1 MKRIQRLSSPTSG
14 LKTYLDEGMEVDKDW
29 DGFRNHEGGNS
40 YLKVIEMLI
49 EIQHGLCGYCEIDI
63 RETDR
68 QVEHVIP
75 QSDPNRGAA
84 HALNHCNMIACCKGG
99 TIFAH
104 DNDNVR
110 RLDPV
115 RHNLSCGQ
123 AKANLVDADFIDP
136 RTLPALPSVT
146 RVIFTGKIEADGAAC
161 ESNGIAIDRVEKT
174 IKFLGLNSER
184 LRRAREHRWN
194 ALRDNWGPEIDDPV
208 LMGTA
213 ASGELLPGED
223 NRLSKFF
230 TTNRSYFGIYGEM
243 VLSELPMDWI

>member
-1 MKRIQRLSSPTSG
+1 MKRIQSLSAPTEG
-14 LKTYLDEGMEVDKDW
+14 LKTYLNEGVEEDKDW
-29 DGFRNHEGGNS
+29 DGFRNHEEGNS
-40 YLKVIEMLI
+40 YLEVIEKLI

-99 TIFAH
+99 TKFAH
-104 DNDNVR
+104 DNDNMR

-123 AKANLVDADFIDP
+123 AKGNLVDANFIDP

-146 RVIFTGKIEADGAAC
+146 RVIFNGRIEADKAAC
-161 ESNGIAIDRVEKT
+161 KSTGIDVGRVEKT
-174 IKFLGLNSER
+174 ITILGLNTER
-184 LRRAREHRWN
+184 LRRAREHRWI
-194 ALRDNWGPEIDDPV
+194 ALSENWGQKINDSE
-208 LMGTA
+208 LMEA
-213 ASGELLPGED
+213 AAQGELLPDRD
-223 NRLSKFF
+223 NRLSRFF
-230 TTNRSYFGIYGEM
+230 TTNRSYFDIYGEM
-243 VLSELPMDWI
+243 VLSVQGRDWI